1 MMREEDLI
9 KLGFERTDVSK
20 DESGDV
26 AFHYYTYDFGLSRSI
41 SLITPANTDVDEYWS
56 VEIFEDEN
64 IVFYDLE
71 EVTNLIKIIT
81 KGIVR

>member
-1 MMREEDLI
+1 MREEDLI

-56 VEIFEDEN
+56 VEIFEDDSICFFDYQDVSDFIR
-64 IVFYDLE
+64 IVE
-71 EVTNLIKIIT
+71 